1 MCVIKRAAPG
11 LSVLN
16 DVTTSFYII
25 TLSKSSI
32 LKFTMSQFTNPFP
45 TDILMSAI
53 HSITEP
59 QSIVLDAVAGTTLV
73 TRTATE
79 IIIQLA
85 V

>member
-45 TDILMSAI
+45 TEILMSAI

-59 QSIVLDAVAGTTLV
+59 QSIVLDTVVGTTLV

-79 IIIQLA
+79 ISIQLA